1 MGTAASN
8 GAPPSRRRDRP
19 LHPAAFVA
27 LLGLLSSLGPASM
40 DIYLPGLPELASD
53 LGASQALAQVTIS
66 AFLVG
71 LGVGQLLAGPI
82 SDILGRRRPIFYSL
96 AAFAVASLGCMLAPS
111 IEFLAGARF
120 LQGITAAAGTVVS
133 RAVIRDL
140 YAGAAGARLLSRMV
154 MVFGLAPVLAPA
166 VGALVLSV
174 SSWRGTFGV
183 LLAMAAVLA
192 LAATVLLP
200 ETLPPERRRL
210 GFAASRAD
218 FGVLLGNRT
227 FVGYAVSIAC
237 AATAIIGYISTS
249 SFVIQDVYGA
259 SPQVFGVLFGV
270 LGLGVV
276 LGSQANAHLLS
287 RHSPRRLLG
296 WAVLAFVL
304 DGAAMLALVLAEVP
318 LWAVCP
324 TFFVLMLAWGFI
336 PSNATALAM
345 HDHPERAGSAS
356 ALVGFCQFGLP
367 AFSVPLIGA
376 AGESSAVPMASTI
389 LVAAL
394 LCSLALRLVP
404 RHDVAAAGVNSPA
417 ATETPVV

>member
-1 MGTAASN
+1 MSTIVSEDAVGP
-8 GAPPSRRRDRP
+8 GRRKRP
-19 LHPAAFVA
+19 LHPVAFVA

-71 LGVGQLLAGPI
+71 LGGGQLLAGPI

-96 AAFAVASLGCMLAPS
+96 AAFAIASLGCMLAPS
-111 IEFLAGARF
+111 IEILAAARF

-154 MVFGLAPVLAPA
+154 MVYGLAPVLAPA
-166 VGALVLSV
+166 VGSAVLSV

-183 LLAMAAVLA
+183 LLALAAVLA

-200 ETLPPERRRL
+200 ETLPPARRRS
-210 GFAASRAD
+210 GFAATRAD
-218 FGVLLGNRT
+218 FRVLLGNRT
-227 FVGYAVSIAC
+227 FVGYAIAIAC
-237 AATAIIGYISTS
+237 AAAALIGYISTS

-259 SPQVFGVLFGV
+259 SPQLFGILFGT
-270 LGLGVV
+270 LGLGVI
-276 LGSQANAHLLS
+276 LGSQVNAHLLA
-287 RHSPRRLLG
+287 RHPPRQLLG
-296 WAVLAFVL
+296 WAATAFVI
-304 DGAAMLALVLAEVP
+304 DGAAMLVLVIVGAP

-324 TFFVLMLAWGFI
+324 TFFVLMCGWGFI

-345 HDHPERAGSAS
+345 QDHPERAGSAS
-356 ALVGFCQFGLP
+356 ALVGFCQFGIP
-367 AFSVPLIGA
+367 AFSVPLIGL
-376 AGESSAVPMASTI
+376 AGETSAVPMATTV
-389 LVAAL
+389 LTAAL
-394 LCSLALRLVP
+394 LCALALRLVP
-404 RHDVAAAGVNSPA
+404 HAGEGAVALAPPEA
-417 ATETPVV
+417 PVV